1 MTTKPTLTL
10 SALEKIDGAADP
22 EPFTLGLKS
31 KIVTFPDPFALS
43 IEESESLMA
52 DLEGTT
58 SIKATLN
65 RSLSVRKTRVLLAQ
79 VRKHYASFLGDEG
92 EGSASATA

>member
-1 MTTKPTLTL
+1 
-10 SALEKIDGAADP
+10 
-22 EPFTLGLKS
+22 
-31 KIVTFPDPFALS
+31 
-43 IEESESLMA
+43 MA

-65 RSLSVRKTRVLLAQ
+65 RWLSEEDAELVIKSLSVRKTRVLLAQ